1 MKVLLLKDVF
11 KLGRAGDLKKVADGY
26 ARNFLLPR
34 GFASPATAGAL
45 KQAERVRAAGDKL
58 RDQENIEKAGIA
70 EALDGLRL
78 EFAVRAS
85 EQGRL
90 YGSVTH
96 QMVAN
101 AIEEAI
107 GDEVDRRSVM
117 VPPIRD
123 IGVFEVPIRLT
134 ADLVPTVTAVVYPE
148 GEVPPNPDDVANGE
162 PQLVTDI
169 DEIAGQTELESSTS
183 IGNTESELAADEFAA
198 AAE

>member
-78 EFAVRAS
+78 EFPVRAS

-134 ADLVPTVTAVVYPE
+134 ADLVPTVTVVVYPE

-169 DEIAGQTELESSTS
+169 DEIAGQTELESPTS
-183 IGNTESELAADEFAA
+183 IGNTESELAVDELAA